1 MMKLIG
7 SLLGLFSLV
16 SALTS
21 PLQVPIKN
29 ALEEPNYCNR
39 TELSCHWNGKNVDA
53 CCSPK
58 YGLVV
63 FTLQWVPGYGPRDEF
78 TIHGLWPDTCS
89 GGRAP
94 RRGCDRSRISNTI
107 GQVIKSK
114 DFNLYQR
121 MQAVWPSYK
130 GDNNWFWSHE
140 WNVHGTC
147 VSTLLPRCYGEKY
160 AKYDDVVEY
169 FQQTLD
175 LHQDYDIFGVLNQ
188 AGIPP
193 GSSYRVDALIDA
205 IQKAYGVKAKIDC
218 DRFGNL
224 SEIGLFF
231 YVQGRKDYKI
241 TNAFHKGNCRAYV
254 NYPKKY

>member
-1 MMKLIG
+1 MVFVLLNILFCLIC
-7 SLLGLFSLV
+7 V
-16 SALTS
+16 VKAIPSALQFPMETQS
-21 PLQVPIKN
+21 I
-29 ALEEPNYCNR
+29 CNR
-39 TELSCHWNGKNVDA
+39 TELSCHWNGVNVDA

-78 TIHGLWPDTCS
+78 TIHGLWPDTCN

-94 RRGCDRSRISNTI
+94 RRGCDRTRISNNI
-107 GQVIKSK
+107 GNIIKSK
-114 DFNLYQR
+114 NSTLYQQ
-121 MQAVWPSYK
+121 MQTFWPSYK

-160 AKYDDVVEY
+160 TKYDDVIEY

-175 LHQDYDIFGVLNQ
+175 LQYDYDLYGVLNL
-188 AGIPP
+188 AGVSP
-193 GSSYRVDALIDA
+193 GRTYRVETMLEA
-205 IQKAYGVKAKIDC
+205 IEKAFGARAKIDC
-218 DRFGNL
+218 DRSGNL

-231 YVQGRKDYKI
+231 YVEGRKNYKI
-241 TNAFHKGNCRAYV
+241 TNAFHKGSCQSYV